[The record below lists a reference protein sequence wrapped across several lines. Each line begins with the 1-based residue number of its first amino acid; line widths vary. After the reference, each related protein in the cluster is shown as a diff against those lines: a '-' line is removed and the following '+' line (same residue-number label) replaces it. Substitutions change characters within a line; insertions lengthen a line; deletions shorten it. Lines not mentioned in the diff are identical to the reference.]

1 MRPPCSI
8 DLNHVPEGY
17 KTNQLNK
24 SHKLSGILL
33 QNLVGFSLSFFTDL
47 LSRAKALIQVQ
58 QNIVKIA
65 QMLKRNTYT
74 TLANTVGLI

>member
-8 DLNHVPEGY
+8 DLNLVSEGY
-17 KTNQLNK
+17 KTNQPNI

-33 QNLVGFSLSFFTDL
+33 QNLVGFSLGFFIDL
-47 LSRAKALIQVQ
+47 PNRAKALIWVQ

-65 QMLKRNTYT
+65 QMLRG
-74 TLANTVGLI
+74 TLTQPWPTRWG